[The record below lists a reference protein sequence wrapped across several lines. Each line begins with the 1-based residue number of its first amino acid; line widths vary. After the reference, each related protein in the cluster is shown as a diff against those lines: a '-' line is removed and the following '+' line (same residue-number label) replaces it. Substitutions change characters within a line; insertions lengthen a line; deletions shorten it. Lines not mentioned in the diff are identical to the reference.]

1 MKRRVTRE
9 VVIFTMLLVTL
20 ALQMHSDLF
29 SAPLTRFHTMQN
41 RGNYTHP
48 LLYSTAAYLLLL
60 LVRWV
65 AGVFVRRVHRRF
77 TSSG

>member
-20 ALQMHSDLF
+20 TVLKHPDLF

-48 LLYSTAAYLLLL
+48 LLYSTAVYLLLL
-60 LVRWV
+60 PIRWL
-65 AGVFVRRVHRRF
+65 AGVLIRRVRRRF
-77 TSSG
+77 TSRR